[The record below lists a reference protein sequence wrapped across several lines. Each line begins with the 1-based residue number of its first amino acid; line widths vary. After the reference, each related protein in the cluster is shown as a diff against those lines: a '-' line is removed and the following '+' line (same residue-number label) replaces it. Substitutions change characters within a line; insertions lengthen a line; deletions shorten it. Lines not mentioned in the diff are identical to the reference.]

1 MQNLLTLL
9 NSRKFIQVRRII
21 QEMNSV
27 DLAELISEIEDEKD
41 TVLLFRLLPKE
52 MAAEVFS
59 YLEHDQQQ
67 RVVEGLT
74 DKELAGILDDLFMDD
89 TVDFIDE
96 MPASIVKRVIKI
108 ADPDTRRQI
117 NQLLMYPDSS
127 AGSLMTTEFMEVD
140 RDWEVGRAIREI
152 RRQCEDKESLSQLF
166 VTDEFRHLEGTVAL
180 RDLLA
185 AKDSEIIGDLMES
198 DVKSVKTHDHQEDVA
213 DLFKKY
219 DLVSMPVVDNENR
232 LVGLITIDDVVDVM
246 EEETTEDIYK
256 MAAMEPTEESYAD
269 AGVFAIARKRIPWL
283 LILMISAT
291 FSGIIMQ
298 NYNSVLSAHVILASF
313 VPMLMD
319 TSGNAGSQTSVS
331 VIRSLVLGEVE
342 CRDIFRVLWKEL
354 RIGMMVGTGM
364 GVLNFIRIVIQ
375 YRDVGLASVV
385 GITLFC
391 AVIAANLV
399 GGALPIAAT
408 KFKLDPALMASPMI
422 TTIVDAM
429 SLTVFFNVAIHI
441 LPGLK

>member
-1 MQNLLTLL
+1 
-9 NSRKFIQVRRII
+9 
-21 QEMNSV
+21 
-27 DLAELISEIEDEKD
+27 
-41 TVLLFRLLPKE
+41 
-52 MAAEVFS
+52 
-59 YLEHDQQQ
+59 
-67 RVVEGLT
+67 
-74 DKELAGILDDLFMDD
+74 
-89 TVDFIDE
+89 
-96 MPASIVKRVIKI
+96 
-108 ADPDTRRQI
+108 
-117 NQLLMYPDSS
+117 
-127 AGSLMTTEFMEVD
+127 
-140 RDWEVGRAIREI
+140 
-152 RRQCEDKESLSQLF
+152 
-166 VTDEFRHLEGTVAL
+166 
-180 RDLLA
+180 
-185 AKDSEIIGDLMES
+185 
-198 DVKSVKTHDHQEDVA
+198 
-213 DLFKKY
+213 
-219 DLVSMPVVDNENR
+219 
-232 LVGLITIDDVVDVM
+232 
-246 EEETTEDIYK
+246 
-256 MAAMEPTEESYAD
+256 MEPTEESYAD

-298 NYNSVLSAHVILASF
+298 NYNSVLSAQVILASF